1 MTARNV
7 AHLLA
12 TIVLLTLHLLD
23 RTGSGGKLEAVGAA
37 VAILRALI
45 AAMLGIVAPVDAL
58 EELEVG
64 AAHRAVEVMVRVRYA
79 LHGDGNGGGCGSGLR
94 SGGLHGLRSG
104 GLHGLRGLHGCLV
117 LSFYY
122 FSLPIAMAF
131 FSFNFFKAV
140 RVQ

>member
-1 MTARNV
+1 MAAGRALTARNV

-12 TIVLLTLHLLD
+12 AIVLLTLHLLD

-45 AAMLGIVAPVDAL
+45 AAMLGIVAPVDTL

-64 AAHRAVEVMVRVRYA
+64 AAHRAVEVMVWVRYA
-79 LHGDGNGGGCGSGLR
+79 LHGDGNGVGLR
-94 SGGLHGLRSG
+94 
-104 GLHGLRGLHGCLV
+104 GLRGLHGCLV

-131 FSFNFFKAV
+131 FSFNFFH
-140 RVQ
+140 

>member
-7 AHLLA
+7 AHLPA
-12 TIVLLTLHLLD
+12 AIVLLTLHLLD

-45 AAMLGIVAPVDAL
+45 AAMLGIVAPVDTL

-64 AAHRAVEVMVRVRYA
+64 AAYRAVEVMVRVRYT
-79 LHGDGNGGGCGSGLR
+79 LHGDGNGRSGSCGGSRGGLR
-94 SGGLHGLRSG
+94 
-104 GLHGLRGLHGCLV
+104 GLRGLHGCLV

-131 FSFNFFKAV
+131 SLSIFLK
-140 RVQ
+140 R

>member
-1 MTARNV
+1 LTAGNV

-12 TIVLLTLHLLD
+12 AIELLGTHLLD

-45 AAMLGIVAPVDAL
+45 AAMLGIVAPVDTL

-64 AAHRAVEVMVRVRYA
+64 AAYRAVEVMVRVRYT
-79 LHGDGNGGGCGSGLR
+79 LHGDGNGGGSGS
-94 SGGLHGLRSG
+94 GLRSG

-131 FSFNFFKAV
+131 FSFNFSI
-140 RVQ
+140 